1 MAARPVP
8 EDGTCGSQRAGSPAA
23 ARRLLPAAAPLS
35 RVISWRSAATVQ
47 LDYLLYI
54 VTKPFSGS
62 LHFIR
67 SRGVPAT
74 FRHIS
79 TVILV

>member
-1 MAARPVP
+1 MA
-8 EDGTCGSQRAGSPAA
+8 RAGVREQLP
-23 ARRLLPAAAPLS
+23 RRGAELLPAAAPLS
-35 RVISWRSAATVQ
+35 RVISWRSAAPVQ
-47 LDYLLYI
+47 LDYLLYM
-54 VTKPFSGS
+54 VTKRFSGS